1 MSVHQLTSSLF
12 TEGVATRCDTATQ
25 DFEAMN
31 LSEWADRQGVHPQI
45 AYRWFREGTLPV
57 PARQVG
63 RLILVGDL
71 ETSISP
77 SGSTVIYAR
86 VSSADQRDDLDRQ
99 VARATTWATTNGH
112 SIDRVVTEVGS
123 GLNGKRRKFLG
134 LLSDSTVTTIIVEHR
149 DRFARF
155 GSEYVAASL
164 QANGR
169 RLVVVDD
176 AEVDDDL
183 VRDMT
188 EVLTSFCARLYGR
201 RAAAHRA
208 AKALAAVQESDD
220 AA

>member
-1 MSVHQLTSSLF
+1 M
-12 TEGVATRCDTATQ
+12 
-25 DFEAMN
+25 
-31 LSEWADRQGVHPQI
+31 
-45 AYRWFREGTLPV
+45 
-57 PARQVG
+57 PARQIG

-71 ETSISP
+71 ETQSLEDGI
-77 SGSTVIYAR
+77 TVIYAR
-86 VSSADQRDDLDRQ
+86 VSSADQRGDLDRQ
-99 VARATTWATTNGH
+99 VSRVSVWATSQGH
-112 SIDRVVTEVGS
+112 SIDRVVTEIVS
-123 GLNGKRRKFLG
+123 GLNGKRREFLA
-134 LLSDSTVTTIIVEHR
+134 LLADPPVTTIVVEHR

-164 QANGR
+164 ETHGR

-208 AKALAAVQESDD
+208 AKALAAVQESTD